1 MKKRLPAIL
10 LILAMTLTLVA
21 CGGGGG
27 DTTSSGTPSI
37 GTSPP
42 PGTSSSGSSSPGL
55 SAVPPATPVGDDID
69 YLDTIII
76 LTEQPLNILD
86 TLHPAGTGSSNRTI
100 YSMLYD
106 KLFDIVEGEYIP
118 QLATSWEI
126 SDDLLT
132 YTFNLRDDV
141 TFSNGDQFTA
151 QSVIDTF
158 ELSRA
163 AVGTE
168 AFDVWRTVDTLTA
181 SDAHTLVLR
190 QSVVDVDIMF
200 RLSLP
205 WASIINKR
213 AIEADNLEG
222 RWVGTGP
229 FTITGFVAG
238 DYTTLTRR
246 DDYWRGQ
253 PPTREVTF
261 RWVPETTARTVMMV
275 NGEAHLNRNTAPEDM
290 DLFLN
295 SPDFDVYTILANVAN
310 TIMFNMNHPICSDR
324 NFRLAVAHALD
335 LPAIAMTAGGIWEV
349 PVENATVWGIGTEFR
364 NNDLPLY
371 GYDLDLARQYLADSV
386 YNGEEL
392 ELVASSVSMIRAI
405 DMIQENLGRIGINIR
420 LYPTDTPTLSSYAV
434 YENNQAE
441 LIHFLNTFDMNASS
455 ARNVFYPGRTTN
467 RASYNNPEVTDLL
480 DRAPMIADASEREAM
495 YRRVQEIVYE
505 DMPYISLF
513 VSTRII
519 VAKAGISGIILNR
532 DMNHDFKFIA
542 IPA

>member
-1 MKKRLPAIL
+1 
-10 LILAMTLTLVA
+10 
-21 CGGGGG
+21 
-27 DTTSSGTPSI
+27 
-37 GTSPP
+37 
-42 PGTSSSGSSSPGL
+42 
-55 SAVPPATPVGDDID
+55 
-69 YLDTIII
+69 
-76 LTEQPLNILD
+76 
-86 TLHPAGTGSSNRTI
+86 
-100 YSMLYD
+100 MLFD

-118 QLATSWEI
+118 RLATSWDI

-132 YTFNLRDDV
+132 YTFNLRNDV
-141 TFSNGDQFTA
+141 SFSNGDRFTA
-151 QSVIDTF
+151 QSYIDTF
-158 ELSRA
+158 EISRA

-181 SDAHTLVLR
+181 PDDYTLVLKQR
-190 QSVVDVDIMF
+190 VVDVDIMF

-205 WASIINKR
+205 WASVLNKR
-213 AIEADNLEG
+213 AIEADSLEG
-222 RWVGTGP
+222 KWVGTGP
-229 FTITGFVAG
+229 YTITGFVAG

-246 DDYWRGQ
+246 DDYWRGT

-290 DLFLN
+290 DMFLS

-310 TIMFNMNHPICSDR
+310 TIMFNMNHPICGDK

-335 LPAIAMTAGGIWEV
+335 LRAIAMTAGGIWEV

-364 NNDLPLY
+364 NNDLPLFEY
-371 GYDLDLARQYLADSV
+371 NLELAREYLDASV

-480 DRAPMIADASEREAM
+480 DRAPTIADESEREAM

-519 VAKAGISGIILNR
+519 VAQAGLSGIVLNR
-532 DMNHDFKFIA
+532 DMNHDFKFIG
-542 IPA
+542 IPDRG